1 MEPDFPLTACNTRLT
16 TRPDNAKINLSVPI
30 PKTRNPSISSSR
42 NVSVN
47 VSQKV
52 LTDKTKINSGRKYV
66 LSSLTERKVS
76 QVSTL
81 PLSAK
86 KNLPGPT
93 SNTQDSSNCSKII
106 SANERQKV
114 FTKRTKID
122 FEKKHVLPS
131 LTQGKLSLVSTP
143 PLSAKKDLVNPNSN
157 KGNTGIHSSKKLSV
171 NKKQQVLTNTPTI
184 DSEGEHFQPSLTED
198 KVSLVPPP
206 PEKEHITKKEYIHLV
221 GMKPSNLKR
230 EKDRFFKSNFMY
242 NPQFD
247 FGKPPLPSASVQ
259 HSQASNRFLQ
269 VAINIIEN
277 TLKKYTNYENYQQVT
292 GGNLLTTK
300 QIYQQ
305 ARKYMETEGCQGEI
319 AVNITEDVVLQ
330 ASMGTVK
337 RQPTMTINVSM
348 AREQWLQGTL
358 RHEIG
363 THYFRTVNNSKQ
375 PWNNSKGREKYG
387 LEPEN
392 PTEEGLATIHSLLF
406 HPDPD
411 LCRVALLYYTIYQA
425 SSMSFSELFE
435 HLKIFV
441 KDPDARWYYCVRA
454 KRGQTDTSQPGCCN
468 KDQVYLEGV
477 LHILRHRH
485 AIDFKLLMA
494 MGKVSYLD
502 INRLKKVAMLS
513 KPRIPHYLKDR
524 NQYMMG
530 LEKIM
535 QVNELTDTLLRK
547 LVD

>member
-1 MEPDFPLTACNTRLT
+1 MEPDFPLTARSIRLT
-16 TRPDNAKINLSVPI
+16 TRPVNAKVNLSVPI

-52 LTDKTKINSGRKYV
+52 LTGKTKNDSGRKYV
-66 LSSLTERKVS
+66 LSSLTEGKVS

-81 PLSAK
+81 PLSPK
-86 KNLPGPT
+86 KNLSGPT
-93 SNTQDSSNCSKII
+93 SNTRDSSNCSKMI

-122 FEKKHVLPS
+122 SEKKHVLPS
-131 LTQGKLSLVSTP
+131 LTQ
-143 PLSAKKDLVNPNSN
+143 
-157 KGNTGIHSSKKLSV
+157 
-171 NKKQQVLTNTPTI
+171 
-184 DSEGEHFQPSLTED
+184 
-198 KVSLVPPP
+198 
-206 PEKEHITKKEYIHLV
+206 EKEHITKNEYINLV
-221 GMKPSNLKR
+221 GMKPSNFKR

-269 VAINIIEN
+269 VAINIIQN
-277 TLKKYTNYENYQQVT
+277 TLKKYKNYENYEQVT

-319 AVNITEDVVLQ
+319 AVNITEDVVSQ

-387 LEPEN
+387 LEPAN

-502 INRLKKVAMLS
+502 VNRLKKVAMLS
-513 KPRIPHYLKDR
+513 KPRIPNFLKDR
-524 NQYMMG
+524 NQYMMR

-535 QVNELTDTLLRK
+535 QVNKLTDTVLRK